1 MSDIRGQALALLFLL
16 APWAVHAQA
25 VTGAGSSAAAPIYQA
40 WAREYQKATGIGMAY
55 EAIGSSAGLKK
66 IRAGEAAFGA
76 SDIAPS
82 DAELAADQL
91 VAFPIAITGIAPVI
105 NLPKVADGQLRLSGE
120 VLAKIYMGAVDRWS
134 APDIRQL
141 NPGLTLPDLPIRVVA
156 RGDGSG
162 TTFNFTDYLSK
173 QSSAWKEQYG
183 AKATINW
190 PAATMTVRGSDGIVA
205 AVRETPGAIGYVD
218 FGYLTEGKLASV
230 QMRNKEGEFVR
241 PGVHAFQAALASS
254 EWASRGTF
262 TTTLT
267 DGAGKAT
274 WPLTMGTFVVVP
286 RVTAKPEQTRTAL
299 QFFVWSFNHGDTLVR
314 QSNFVRLPDRV
325 QAAAFKAI
333 SSVRDKSGKPLGL
346 SLL

>member
-190 PAATMTVRGSDGIVA
+190 PAATMT
-205 AVRETPGAIGYVD
+205 
-218 FGYLTEGKLASV
+218 EGKLASV